1 MTSSDFDVEFF
12 ERKLYTL
19 KDSQESIQ
27 GLSAWCLERRQ
38 HHKKIVATWL
48 QVLKKVKVEHRLT
61 LFYLANDVI
70 QYSKR
75 KNFEFVES
83 WGTTLQRATTMVR
96 DEKVKHRI
104 LRIFKIW
111 DQRQIYDEEF
121 LADLSGLISAA
132 PKKKLEPQPAGPP
145 EEFQAALLIS
155 TMRSCATLEQATD
168 ARLRDLRESNIDI
181 ESAEELRA
189 SLKDRR
195 RVEDAEKEIDLV
207 ARNVENYVRAIEAE
221 LRERRQVL
229 ELLEQAD
236 QFYETQRGEVKIV
249 TNAYRNF
256 GSRVKNLK
264 KKLDELLP
272 TFVSPIPSPDV
283 NAPSPSPD
291 SDIELPGDEAQVTN
305 NQSGLIDVA
314 PPSLYGSY
322 PHEYDALPVPA
333 PEMVQGN
340 ETTDFTN
347 NFPSFMGGNVDFS
360 NMRNLFNE
368 RSATPP
374 GMSQQYNESLEA
386 KPIEVI
392 NMRPSKNESSNPD
405 FNISSFLKT
414 VLPSS
419 DETPDAGGIPGLGL
433 DVSENRVESPQRP
446 NYRHSPALGQL
457 PVTPVISRMGNQG
470 GLNNCQMSHST
481 PLPVRNLSAE
491 SHTPSP
497 YSSQN
502 SQSNVT
508 GPFDGSATANT
519 VNPLPPPPLPPPIF
533 LDDENCYNK
542 LPPKFP
548 TWTPPNEGIKESAK
562 WEEKGKNSM
571 NPTWPGECDDKNKG
585 SWMDGDGDRWDSN
598 NDATWSSGRKNE
610 ILSETPESPPVYEKA
625 GFVEPVEYNEPQPQE
640 SLNATGDVDHRVIPI
655 PMTIENQLSTYRLI
669 KAAADVDHRNLISLT
684 GSPANHNS
692 LGDLSLSSLSNNN
705 NLWPTGDQD
714 YRRHMQPGD
723 IVESVDMEMSDDE
736 TDSKPKARV
745 LVDLRS
751 QDRDMRIGPPSS
763 SSHLDMDMRMISLP
777 SGQMPRG
784 GQLVQDVHLMR
795 PGPPPPLPPQFQHQ
809 GQGGFRQ
816 EQPEFSHRN
825 QPVDFHPNQPNFPQ
839 NRPPPNFLP
848 SNQQDFHP
856 NQQEFHQLQQ
866 PQDFHQSQQD
876 FEYHD
881 REHNMR
887 PKQDFLTESPGRGR
901 YSQSADHSHPRDGA
915 SFHRNERSNRGGNR
929 GFPRNR
935 RDRYSDDHNMKQ
947 RNLANSRKP
956 RSQDQQHRQS
966 SPEVLPNS
974 RPSLLQPPDT
984 VIILDEEG
992 MPIGM
997 PEFDQD
1003 NNAPVTELGRDNSD
1017 NCPNASMPRARRA
1030 SHDTPS
1036 AHDSERNQQ
1045 SQQQKQQSHSHG
1057 PAHADHDR
1065 RAPSSAE
1072 SDDQPSS
1079 TPTNQVTVIPVTA
1092 DSVSGEQQ
1100 QNQYVPIS
1108 EYEEHVESTEHST
1121 GGLAEKPS
1129 ALDSESAADGGQQGS
1144 FAENERLSDPTSPA
1158 TSGNG
1163 LKRSNGD
1170 FDEQGREEENPAK
1183 KRALLP
1189 NGPQMPG
1196 VDSTQVGPNGPSYV
1210 TEMHPATP
1218 PIYEYDGPNFRPR
1231 IGAPFPPWRGGP
1243 PLRAGRGGF
1252 RGGPLPPRGPWMD
1265 RGPPRGPVASSFS
1278 SRGLKRGGGQFRGGG
1293 GGFRGRGRGGSW

>member
-1 MTSSDFDVEFF
+1 
-12 ERKLYTL
+12 
-19 KDSQESIQ
+19 
-27 GLSAWCLERRQ
+27 
-38 HHKKIVATWL
+38 
-48 QVLKKVKVEHRLT
+48 
-61 LFYLANDVI
+61 
-70 QYSKR
+70 
-75 KNFEFVES
+75 
-83 WGTTLQRATTMVR
+83 
-96 DEKVKHRI
+96 
-104 LRIFKIW
+104 
-111 DQRQIYDEEF
+111 
-121 LADLSGLISAA
+121 
-132 PKKKLEPQPAGPP
+132 
-145 EEFQAALLIS
+145 
-155 TMRSCATLEQATD
+155 
-168 ARLRDLRESNIDI
+168 
-181 ESAEELRA
+181 
-189 SLKDRR
+189 
-195 RVEDAEKEIDLV
+195 
-207 ARNVENYVRAIEAE
+207 
-221 LRERRQVL
+221 
-229 ELLEQAD
+229 
-236 QFYETQRGEVKIV
+236 
-249 TNAYRNF
+249 
-256 GSRVKNLK
+256 
-264 KKLDELLP
+264 
-272 TFVSPIPSPDV
+272 
-283 NAPSPSPD
+283 
-291 SDIELPGDEAQVTN
+291 
-305 NQSGLIDVA
+305 
-314 PPSLYGSY
+314 
-322 PHEYDALPVPA
+322 
-333 PEMVQGN
+333 
-340 ETTDFTN
+340 
-347 NFPSFMGGNVDFS
+347 
-360 NMRNLFNE
+360 
-368 RSATPP
+368 
-374 GMSQQYNESLEA
+374 
-386 KPIEVI
+386 
-392 NMRPSKNESSNPD
+392 MRPSKNESSNPD

-640 SLNATGDVDHRVIPI
+640 SLNATGDSNPDS
-655 PMTIENQLSTYRLI
+655 MTIENQLSTYRLI

-763 SSHLDMDMRMISLP
+763 SSHLDMDM
-777 SGQMPRG
+777 
-784 GQLVQDVHLMR
+784 
-795 PGPPPPLPPQFQHQ
+795 PG
-809 GQGGFRQ
+809 R
-816 EQPEFSHRN
+816 
-825 QPVDFHPNQPNFPQ
+825 FHPNQPNFPQ

-966 SPEVLPNS
+966 SPE
-974 RPSLLQPPDT
+974 
-984 VIILDEEG
+984 EG

-1003 NNAPVTELGRDNSD
+1003 NNAPVTELGRDNSTIVRTPRCARAQSIARHAE
-1017 NCPNASMPRARRA
+1017 CPRLGAQSAVAATKAAESLARARSR
-1030 SHDTPS
+1030 
-1036 AHDSERNQQ
+1036 
-1045 SQQQKQQSHSHG
+1045 
-1057 PAHADHDR
+1057 DHDR

-1170 FDEQGREEENPAK
+1170 FDEQGREEENP
-1183 KRALLP
+1183 RRSGPLP
-1189 NGPQMPG
+1189 NGPQMRG
-1196 VDSTQVGPNGPSYV
+1196 VDSTQVGPNGPS
-1210 TEMHPATP
+1210 
-1218 PIYEYDGPNFRPR
+1218 
-1231 IGAPFPPWRGGP
+1231 
-1243 PLRAGRGGF
+1243 GGF
-1252 RGGPLPPRGPWMD
+1252 RGGPLPRAAVDGQRARADPWQQFLVE
-1265 RGPPRGPVASSFS
+1265 RAE
-1278 SRGLKRGGGQFRGGG
+1278 RGGGQFRGGG
-1293 GGFRGRGRGGSW
+1293 GGFRGETGSW